1 MLGVFSSRNGDGGPL
16 FCMNIAARAVHSNM
30 LTVPAGAQGL
40 GGDGFAFM
48 RVVAQTSPGSYK
60 ISLGGRI
67 LEARS
72 NLVLEP
78 GTFLRVEI
86 RTMAGQVQLVPEFT
100 KPQALPQLLRFTEGS
115 FQAGDIPQRLAQNLA
130 ALGLPVDGVS
140 GRLFSMMQQLGLRFD
155 GRRMQRAYRIAS
167 QFPGRESQAAEV
179 ALLLLEKGMEAD
191 SAMVASLL
199 SLLLGDGGGFR
210 HHQQERAW
218 QDKASQED
226 TAGLVSGGPAEGFG
240 GLQRLVE
247 ELYGCSVAFLGDS
260 SLHGSS
266 LKIPSL
272 KGGLLTMMNHIATG
286 LLHWL
291 VVPFSLPL
299 EASGNE
305 LLGNIRVLLNLDSKK
320 LLKICVT
327 AQSPSSQYA
336 FMVYYGKN
344 VVDAVEYAPGG
355 EGWQRVLEALF
366 PGVPVVCRSVEG
378 MGLFCDPSQELA
390 CCNLEV

>member
-1 MLGVFSSRNGDGGPL
+1 
-16 FCMNIAARAVHSNM
+16 MNIAARAVHSNM

-60 ISLGGRI
+60 ISLGGRL

-72 NLVLEP
+72 NLILEP

-100 KPQALPQLLRFTEGS
+100 RPQALPQLLRFTEGS

-155 GRRMQRAYRIAS
+155 GKRMQRAYRIAS
-167 QFPGRESQAAEV
+167 HFPGRESQAAEV
-179 ALLLLEKGMEAD
+179 ALMLLERGVEAD

-199 SLLLGDGGGFR
+199 SMMLGDGGGFR
-210 HHQQERAW
+210 QQQQEDAW
-218 QDKASQED
+218 EDKASQED
-226 TAGLVSGGPAEGFG
+226 TAGLVSGGPVEDFG
-240 GLQRLVE
+240 GLQWLVE
-247 ELYGCSVAFLGDS
+247 ELYGCPVAFLGDS
-260 SLHGSS
+260 SPKDTSLHDSS

-286 LLHWL
+286 ILHWL

-305 LLGNIRVLLNLDSKK
+305 LLGTIRVLLNLDSKK

-336 FMVYYGKN
+336 FIVYYGKDL
-344 VVDAVEYAPGG
+344 VEAVEYAPGG
-355 EGWQRVLEALF
+355 EGWQQAVEMLF
-366 PGVPVVCRSVEG
+366 PGVPVVCRSVEE
-378 MGLFCDPSQELA
+378 MGLFCDPSQELV

>member
-1 MLGVFSSRNGDGGPL
+1 
-16 FCMNIAARAVHSNM
+16 MNIATRAIHSNT
-30 LTVPAGAQGL
+30 LTVPAGSQGL

-60 ISLGGRI
+60 ISLGGRL

-78 GTFLRVEI
+78 GTFLRVEV
-86 RTMAGQVQLVPEFT
+86 RTMAGQLQLVPEAGQREM
-100 KPQALPQLLRFTEGS
+100 PLQQLLRFTEGS

-179 ALLLLEKGMEAD
+179 ALMLLERGVEAD

-199 SLLLGDGGGFR
+199 SMMLGDGGGFR
-210 HHQQERAW
+210 QRQQERAW
-218 QDKASQED
+218 EDSASQED
-226 TAGLVSGGPAEGFG
+226 TSGLVSGGLAGDFG
-240 GLQRLVE
+240 GLQRLVQ
-247 ELYGCSVAFLGDS
+247 ELYGCSVASLGDS
-260 SLHGSS
+260 SLQDAS
-266 LKIPSL
+266 LQGPSL
-272 KGGLLTMMNHIATG
+272 KTPSLEGGLLTMMNHIATG
-286 LLHWL
+286 ILHWL

-299 EASGNE
+299 EASGSE

-336 FMVYYGKN
+336 FIVYYGKN
-344 VVDAVEYAPGG
+344 VVDAVEYSPGG
-355 EGWQRVLEALF
+355 EGWQQALEVLF

-390 CCNLEV
+390 SCNLEV

>member
-1 MLGVFSSRNGDGGPL
+1 MFLPQSGGGPL
-16 FCMNIAARAVHSNM
+16 FCMNIAARAVHSNI

-48 RVVAQTSPGSYK
+48 RVVEQTSPGSYK
-60 ISLGGRI
+60 ISLGGRL

-72 NLVLEP
+72 NLVFEP

-86 RTMAGQVQLVPEFT
+86 RTLAGQVQLVPEFT
-100 KPQALPQLLRFTEGS
+100 KPQALPQLFRFTEGS

-155 GRRMQRAYRIAS
+155 GRRMRRAYRIAS

-179 ALLLLEKGMEAD
+179 ALMLLEKGVEAD
-191 SAMVASLL
+191 SVMVASLL
-199 SLLLGDGGGFR
+199 SMMLGDGGGFR
-210 HHQQERAW
+210 HHQQEHPW
-218 QDKASQED
+218 ED
-226 TAGLVSGGPAEGFG
+226 TTFQEKVVSGGPAEDFG

-247 ELYGCSVAFLGDS
+247 ELYGCSVASLGGASLQVS
-260 SLHGSS
+260 SLQGSS
-266 LKIPSL
+266 LKTQSV
-272 KGGLLTMMNHIATG
+272 KEGLLTMVNHIATG
-286 LLHWL
+286 TLHWL

-299 EASGNE
+299 EAKGNE

-320 LLKICVT
+320 LLKICIT

-336 FMVYYGKN
+336 FIVYYGKN
-344 VVDAVEYAPGG
+344 LVKAVEYAPGG
-355 EGWQRVLEALF
+355 EGWQRALEVLF
-366 PGVPVVCRSVEG
+366 PGVPVVCRPVEG
-378 MGLFCDPSQELA
+378 MGLFCDPSHELA
-390 CCNLEV
+390 SCNLEA